1 MTLPAADIADNP
13 YWKRDV
19 RRSYPK
25 LSVVSQPDVV
35 ALLTVG
41 SAAAPKDDVL
51 QLGEAGSKQLVQ
63 VKKESEQ
70 GLSPYFQ
77 QNAASLQAVL
87 GPDGLPPRP
96 PSLHHANRTYELIKD
111 EEQTYGSR
119 YVDRGT
125 GLGFSC
131 ALLISGLAILAEP
144 LNDYR
149 CLHKLMELW
158 LSTLYKGD
166 KPNLLTFICYMCW
179 QQSAGHLKNLWTR
192 ADRDWSL
199 LITDVV

>member
-1 MTLPAADIADNP
+1 MQKYTVQPTGIYAKINNFLAIDPKRSTGVPLNPQFRNPAPGANDPKDYDDPVTIPAADIADNP

-25 LSVVSQPDVV
+25 LSVVSQPDIV

-63 VKKESEQ
+63 VKEESER
-70 GLSPYFQ
+70 GLSPHFQ

-96 PSLHHANRTYELIKD
+96 PSLHRANRTYGLIKE
-111 EEQTYGSR
+111 EEQTYGPG
-119 YVDRGT
+119 YVYHGAT
-125 GLGFSC
+125 F
-131 ALLISGLAILAEP
+131 LIRA
-144 LNDYR
+144 R
-149 CLHKLMELW
+149 C
-158 LSTLYKGD
+158 
-166 KPNLLTFICYMCW
+166 
-179 QQSAGHLKNLWTR
+179 
-192 ADRDWSL
+192 
-199 LITDVV
+199 